1 MKPQKKYDS
10 HQSHKAAQRK
20 AFMEAGGYDGR
31 FRSKTVPSGKQYSR
45 KEKHR
50 RAYLGGQD

>member
-1 MKPQKKYDS
+1 MKKTYDP
-10 HQSHKAAQRK
+10 HKAQKAAQRK

-31 FRSKTVPSGKQYSR
+31 YRSKTVESGKQYSR

-50 RAYLGGQD
+50 KAYLGGQD